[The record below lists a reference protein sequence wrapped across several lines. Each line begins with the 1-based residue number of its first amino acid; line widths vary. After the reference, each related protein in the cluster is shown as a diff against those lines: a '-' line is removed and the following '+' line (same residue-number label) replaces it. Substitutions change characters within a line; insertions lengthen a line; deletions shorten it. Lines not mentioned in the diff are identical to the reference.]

1 MDNEFELIF
10 VVAFQKILQLAYIDK
25 FLSDVH
31 LEFRDKYKNEL
42 TTQGRE
48 FNSFNF
54 GENFQR
60 LLQLAEAWGR
70 EQATIPR
77 QMRTFD
83 QSNKSKKT
91 VASMIER
98 KGDTTAPPKKSVKI
112 VETQKNVV
120 QDQDEENGNVE
131 DVILQNRKKM
141 LEKLSKKVQP
151 DKKKSPKSPN
161 EKDKKKKSA
170 RVWELNGNAKDAVE
184 LDRSKDRPEDVRSD
198 FTNSNQMVG
207 QLIGNV
213 RDLEVE
219 DSSSE
224 EEDESSDEIEAD
236 SNKNFKTSAPAKKSM
251 FSMFKGLVGSK
262 SITIDDMQPAL
273 DKLRD
278 HLITKNVATDIAQ
291 KLCASVGAKL
301 EGRVLGTFDTIAA
314 TVKTTLNDALVQIL
328 SPKRRVDILRDCLE
342 AKKQQRPYIM
352 AFCGVNGVGKS
363 TNLAKICFWLIENNL
378 SVLIA
383 ACDTFRAGAVEQLR
397 THTRHLN
404 ALHPS
409 DKHNGREMVQL
420 YEKGYGKDAAGIA
433 MEAIRFARETRI
445 DVVLVDTAGRMQ
457 DNEPLM
463 RALAKLIK
471 VNEPDLVLFVGEA
484 LVGNEAVDQLVK
496 FNQALADYSAM
507 ENPHVIDGIVLT
519 KFDTIDD
526 KVNIIF
532 LALIDYLIETK
543 LVIFFRLVL
552 QFR

>member
-1 MDNEFELIF
+1 M
-10 VVAFQKILQLAYIDK
+10 AFQKILQLAYIDK

-42 TTQGRE
+42 TAQGRE
-48 FNSFNF
+48 FGNFSF

-60 LLQLAEAWGR
+60 LLKEAEAWGR

-77 QMRTFD
+77 QMRTFE
-83 QSNKSKKT
+83 QSSKSKKT

-98 KGDTTAPPKKSVKI
+98 KGDPAPNKKSVKI
-112 VETQKNVV
+112 VEAQKVV
-120 QDQDEENGNVE
+120 EQRKEDEANGNTE
-131 DVILQNRKKM
+131 DLIMQNRKKM
-141 LEKLSKKVQP
+141 LEKLTKKP
-151 DKKKSPKSPN
+151 EKKGKSPKSPT
-161 EKDKKKKSA
+161 EKEKKGKAA

-184 LDRSKDRPEDVRSD
+184 LDRSKDRPEDMKSE
-198 FTNSNQMVG
+198 FTNSDQMVG

-219 DSSSE
+219 ESSSE
-224 EEDESSDEIEAD
+224 EESSDEEEVD
-236 SNKNFKTSAPAKKSM
+236 TNRNVKTTRTSAPAKKSGM

-262 SITIDDMQPAL
+262 SITLDDMQPAL

-314 TVKTTLNDALVQIL
+314 TVKSTLNDALVQIL

-342 AKKQQRPYIM
+342 AKRQQRPYVM

-378 SVLIA
+378 NVLIA

-404 ALHPS
+404 ALHPRE
-409 DKHNGREMVQL
+409 KHGGREMVQL

-433 MEAIRFARETRI
+433 MEAIRHAKEAGI

-526 KVNIIF
+526 KVRSF
-532 LALIDYLIETK
+532 S
-543 LVIFFRLVL
+543 
-552 QFR
+552 